1 MIIIHI
7 LKADIF
13 WSMGMVL
20 DFLKCGCGGHR
31 NFVSMWHNLGHSF
44 IHLVLPHP
52 LEIEGVEIERIGN
65 RFPTKSFKLVGVHLD
80 DNLNWN
86 EHTSHVRGKLSK
98 TNYGLAR
105 AKKNPPS
112 HI

>member
-44 IHLVLPHP
+44 IHLVLF
-52 LEIEGVEIERIGN
+52 ERVA
-65 RFPTKSFKLVGVHLD
+65 SVLD
-80 DNLNWN
+80 GDSLKD
-86 EHTSHVRGKLSK
+86 V
-98 TNYGLAR
+98 Y
-105 AKKNPPS
+105 
-112 HI
+112 I